1 MIRLILVGLLW
12 GVFLPAQCPYV
23 RYILFDACPGGGNE
37 GNDEHLIFW
46 SGSGFN
52 TDQLRI
58 GFPNSATT
66 VWCNSGCGTNTLSQ
80 CNTTLIN
87 SWNTTCGSTVFQCA
101 GANTNIPANSWVI
114 LFTGYSNASPPP
126 SPTNFCGLGTV
137 YVLFA
142 NNTNT
147 GGRYLNNP
155 TNAENRAT
163 RVAFTSMPACSM
175 TVNYRN
181 ITGSAAQ
188 DGNYLLI
195 DPSVCIGKTEG
206 QNNVTPSTSACYYA
220 GSNGENGVSLGNSS
234 NCALPPVSVLP
245 ILWAY
250 VRVEGNW
257 LTWQATGVGGDE
269 EARLTLWYRPEEGGA
284 WGQLAER
291 LPLIGQYPLSL
302 PGAYQLRAQLRGGG
316 ESYSPSVLYLP
327 AGQPILYPNPAAGGP
342 YLAYPEAVAQA
353 EVYTLH
359 GQLVKSLPAPLHRE
373 SLRGL
378 APGLYVVRLFLHEG
392 ALLSVRLWV
401 TE

>member
-1 MIRLILVGLLW
+1 MRLILVGLLW
-12 GVFLPAQCPYV
+12 GLLLPAQCPYL

-46 SGSGFN
+46 SDGGFN
-52 TDQLRI
+52 TNQLRI
-58 GFPNSATT
+58 IFPNSPTT
-66 VWCNSGCGTNTLSQ
+66 VWCNSGCGTNTLSA

-87 SWNTTCGSTVFQCA
+87 SWNTSCGSTVFQCA

-114 LFTGYSNASPPP
+114 LFTGYNNSSPPP

-155 TNAENRAT
+155 SDSANRAT
-163 RVAFTSMPACSM
+163 RIAFTSLPACSM

-181 ITGSAAQ
+181 IPNGQ

-195 DPSVCIGKTEG
+195 DPSVCIGRTEG

-220 GSNGENGVSLGNSS
+220 GSNGQNGVSLGNSAG
-234 NCALPPVSVLP
+234 CALPPISVLP

-250 VRVEGNW
+250 VGVEGGW
-257 LTWQATGVGGDE
+257 LSWQATGVGGDE
-269 EARLTLWYRPEEGGA
+269 DARLTLWYRAEEGVD
-284 WGQLAER
+284 WEPLAAG
-291 LPLIGQYPLSL
+291 LPLRGRYTLTL
-302 PGAYQLRAQLRGGG
+302 PGAYQLRARLKGGG
-316 ESYSPSVLYLP
+316 ESHSPIVFYTS
-327 AGQPILYPNPAAGGP
+327 AGQPTVYPNPAVGGP

-359 GQLVKSLPAPLHRE
+359 GQLVTSLSAPLHRE

-378 APGLYVVRLFLHEG
+378 PAGLYVVRFLTHEG
-392 ALLSVRLWV
+392 LSFSVRLWV
-401 TE
+401 EE